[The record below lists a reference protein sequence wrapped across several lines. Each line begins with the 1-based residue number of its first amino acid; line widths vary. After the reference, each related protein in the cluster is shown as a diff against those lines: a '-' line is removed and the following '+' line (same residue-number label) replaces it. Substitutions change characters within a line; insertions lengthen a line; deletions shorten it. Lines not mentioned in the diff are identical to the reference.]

1 MEKNIEKFSQNK
13 KYEIAEKKMDNIRD
27 QFMSNSKDILKI
39 DSTIIDVENKFTK
52 AISEANDRN
61 IVNILEK
68 NKREK
73 INELEK
79 DKLAKSA
86 EMDELRSSYWDL
98 DDILKETTEKINTIE
113 SEYSEKIDSKVQEV
127 IKKGEY
133 YESKADVER
142 YYSKLKKFIK
152 AYKKAEALENSIQ
165 ELLEDDELIS
175 KDDKRELKKRAW
187 DIKKRRVIYSQVIRK
202 YAKERKNEKEY
213 FQSVKK
219 TISKLISLKK

>member
-1 MEKNIEKFSQNK
+1 MNTKLIVVGVVILSLVGLSATGLWSLKNFGKTQYQAGYDARITEVSNAEALADIESK
-13 KYEIAEKKMDNIRD
+13 KIERL
-27 QFMSNSKDILKI
+27 Q
-39 DSTIIDVENKFTK
+39 
-52 AISEANDRN
+52 
-61 IVNILEK
+61 
-68 NKREK
+68 REK

-202 YAKERKNEKEY
+202 YAKEKKNEKEY